1 MCLILDYLY
10 DVPCK
15 IIHAPA
21 LERNGKLHHSLFE
34 HVDDVKNHFKKF
46 GSPVMMG
53 GDVDASS
60 KGNISKLWIKSV
72 SILFSEFKL
81 RLISKNPNV
90 TLINFS
96 GIFGIATTKKKQ
108 IYLLGLFVKLLNF
121 PLYPKQTLHHQS

>member
-60 KGNISKLWIKSV
+60 KGNISKFLHKYFYS
-72 SILFSEFKL
+72 FYH
-81 RLISKNPNV
+81 N
-90 TLINFS
+90 
-96 GIFGIATTKKKQ
+96 
-108 IYLLGLFVKLLNF
+108 LGEIEIE
-121 PLYPKQTLHHQS
+121 T

>member
-21 LERNGKLHHSLFE
+21 VETNGKLQHTLLK

-60 KGNISKLWIKSV
+60 KGKSQHSYV
-72 SILFSEFKL
+72 TILTDF
-81 RLISKNPNV
+81 
-90 TLINFS
+90 
-96 GIFGIATTKKKQ
+96 
-108 IYLLGLFVKLLNF
+108 
-121 PLYPKQTLHHQS
+121 

>member
-21 LERNGKLHHSLFE
+21 IEINGKLQHSLVD
-34 HVDDVKNHFKKF
+34 HVDALRHHFKVF

-60 KGNISKLWIKSV
+60 KGN
-72 SILFSEFKL
+72 
-81 RLISKNPNV
+81 
-90 TLINFS
+90 
-96 GIFGIATTKKKQ
+96 
-108 IYLLGLFVKLLNF
+108 
-121 PLYPKQTLHHQS
+121 

>member
-15 IIHAPA
+15 IVHAPA
-21 LERNGKLHHSLFE
+21 VETNGKLQHTLSK

-60 KGNISKLWIKSV
+60 KGKSQNLYITMLTDIFDIV
-72 SILFSEFKL
+72 
-81 RLISKNPNV
+81 LID
-90 TLINFS
+90 F
-96 GIFGIATTKKKQ
+96 
-108 IYLLGLFVKLLNF
+108 
-121 PLYPKQTLHHQS
+121 

>member
-60 KGNISKLWIKSV
+60 KGNISK
-72 SILFSEFKL
+72 ILNKCL
-81 RLISKNPNV
+81 AI
-90 TLINFS
+90 
-96 GIFGIATTKKKQ
+96 
-108 IYLLGLFVKLLNF
+108 LLNWDWYIKF
-121 PLYPKQTLHHQS
+121 

>member
-21 LERNGKLHHSLFE
+21 KEINGKLQHTLVD
-34 HVDDVKNHFKKF
+34 HVDALRHHFKVF

-60 KGNISKLWIKSV
+60 KGN
-72 SILFSEFKL
+72 
-81 RLISKNPNV
+81 
-90 TLINFS
+90 
-96 GIFGIATTKKKQ
+96 
-108 IYLLGLFVKLLNF
+108 
-121 PLYPKQTLHHQS
+121 

>member
-21 LERNGKLHHSLFE
+21 VETNGQLHHSLFE
-34 HVDDVKNHFKKF
+34 HVDDVKNHFKKN

-60 KGNISKLWIKSV
+60 KGNFY
-72 SILFSEFKL
+72 LFW
-81 RLISKNPNV
+81 
-90 TLINFS
+90 
-96 GIFGIATTKKKQ
+96 
-108 IYLLGLFVKLLNF
+108 
-121 PLYPKQTLHHQS
+121 

>member
-1 MCLILDYLY
+1 MKWWLNVYISQVCLILDYLY

-60 KGNISKLWIKSV
+60 KGKISK
-72 SILFSEFKL
+72 ILK
-81 RLISKNPNV
+81 
-90 TLINFS
+90 
-96 GIFGIATTKKKQ
+96 
-108 IYLLGLFVKLLNF
+108 
-121 PLYPKQTLHHQS
+121 

>member
-1 MCLILDYLY
+1 MKWQLNVYISQVCLILDYLY

-60 KGNISKLWIKSV
+60 KGSISNLWIKSV
-72 SILFSEFKL
+72 TILSTNWDWYL
-81 RLISKNPNV
+81 KN
-90 TLINFS
+90 LM
-96 GIFGIATTKKKQ
+96 
-108 IYLLGLFVKLLNF
+108 LLVV
-121 PLYPKQTLHHQS
+121 